1 MSQPPA
7 IAAVWHRRRL
17 PDHRRGG
24 WLGGPR
30 WKRFQWCWASWPG
43 IRRRRLRWADVHWR
57 FWTARRPRG
66 QTCRPIRSL
75 PAGLTAGEPAPACR
89 GFTLRAAR
97 LPEDVVVEEEAADLA
112 AARAC
117 RGSPTSI
124 VSESRMQG
132 RLKNKLKN
140 DGNSQGA
147 RLLCV
152 GQSHDIVSSERA
164 LDEQRDPC

>member
-1 MSQPPA
+1 M
-7 IAAVWHRRRL
+7 V
-17 PDHRRGG
+17 
-24 WLGGPR
+24 LGE
-30 WKRFQWCWASWPG
+30 
-43 IRRRRLRWADVHWR
+43 L
-57 FWTARRPRG
+57 
-66 QTCRPIRSL
+66 
-75 PAGLTAGEPAPACR
+75 AGDPAPAAEVGRCALALLD
-89 GFTLRAAR
+89 GTSAAR
-97 LPEDVVVEEEAADLA
+97 ADLPSDTVVAGWTHCWRASACLQGLYTPSCPASKDVVVEEEAADLA